1 MKMRL
6 YVSMMVLLISA
17 SLHAQN
23 RVSVSGVVTDG
34 NNKPLERA
42 AVQILNLGDSA
53 GVAGK
58 VTDAAGK
65 FNVDVV
71 AGNYLLKVS
80 FIGYADFLQSISA
93 TKNRNVLDTIRLAES
108 DIVLDSA
115 LILGKIIEM
124 VVRGDTVEYNAAA
137 YKVLPSAVVEDLLKK
152 LPGAEIDE
160 QGNIKINGKE
170 VKKILVDKKE
180 FFSTDPKVASKNL
193 PAEMVEKVQVWDKRS
208 DMAELTGFDDGEEET
223 VINLTVKPGMKKGL
237 FGNLSAG
244 AGNNSRYDAS
254 ASVNYIRNNTQF
266 SVLGGTN
273 NTNNERFSNNA
284 ASMYS
289 APSRGLSF
297 GGRNG
302 IMTSINGGMNFA
314 TEMSSKFKIGGN
326 VLYGNTDNTV
336 ARNSYSQNYVN
347 SGDQY
352 ENNLSSGNNTG
363 KNLGGDLRMEWSP
376 SEATRI
382 IFTPSIRHTENTN
395 RQSGTYLTTG
405 ENPADSINWGQSS
418 YYSGSSG
425 LNLNGS
431 LSVSHKFGK
440 KGRTLSLSVSGGMNE
455 QKSDGFNNSRT
466 DYASANRKSVITDQ
480 IFNTVNNS
488 YNWRGNISYVEPLGK
503 NNFLQL
509 AYSYRDNTSEQ
520 DRKAFKN
527 NGADRY
533 NIVDTAS
540 TKLLENDFASQ
551 EIKANFQSM
560 RENYNYTVGVA
571 VQPSNSESRTFAPD
585 TAYTTTNSVVNFAP
599 IMQFIYRWDRQTNLR
614 LNYNGSVNQPSTTQ
628 LSSARD
634 ESNPLNISYGN
645 PDLNPAFVN
654 RFRVQFQK
662 TDRER
667 GSTMILS
674 SNISFT
680 TNDIVR
686 YSLVD
691 SVGKRESTYRNVNG
705 NKNADLRFSLNRPLR
720 NRKFSINTTTNVR
733 YSADNS
739 FVNGEK
745 NTADNLTLGEN
756 LGGSF
761 RSDLT
766 DLSLRGN
773 LRYNAT
779 NNTLPDRQNTNVF
792 NYGMQATTT
801 FYLPWNFS
809 IESDLNW
816 SANSGYSDGFKQ
828 NEWIWNLTVQK
839 QLFAKKNATVRFK
852 VFDLLGQRSNISR
865 NSTAQSMQYTSTN
878 TLGSYFIVHFIYRLQ
893 IFKKGEEPDFRRRRY
908 DGGEP
913 SDEERQFRQERPER
927 GERGGSGMR
936 RFNE

>member
-1 MKMRL
+1 
-6 YVSMMVLLISA
+6 
-17 SLHAQN
+17 
-23 RVSVSGVVTDG
+23 
-34 NNKPLERA
+34 
-42 AVQILNLGDSA
+42 
-53 GVAGK
+53 
-58 VTDAAGK
+58 
-65 FNVDVV
+65 
-71 AGNYLLKVS
+71 
-80 FIGYADFLQSISA
+80 
-93 TKNRNVLDTIRLAES
+93 
-108 DIVLDSA
+108 
-115 LILGKIIEM
+115 
-124 VVRGDTVEYNAAA
+124 
-137 YKVLPSAVVEDLLKK
+137 
-152 LPGAEIDE
+152 
-160 QGNIKINGKE
+160 
-170 VKKILVDKKE
+170 
-180 FFSTDPKVASKNL
+180 
-193 PAEMVEKVQVWDKRS
+193 
-208 DMAELTGFDDGEEET
+208 
-223 VINLTVKPGMKKGL
+223 
-237 FGNLSAG
+237 
-244 AGNNSRYDAS
+244 
-254 ASVNYIRNNTQF
+254 
-266 SVLGGTN
+266 
-273 NTNNERFSNNA
+273 
-284 ASMYS
+284 
-289 APSRGLSF
+289 
-297 GGRNG
+297 
-302 IMTSINGGMNFA
+302 
-314 TEMSSKFKIGGN
+314 
-326 VLYGNTDNTV
+326 
-336 ARNSYSQNYVN
+336 
-347 SGDQY
+347 
-352 ENNLSSGNNTG
+352 
-363 KNLGGDLRMEWSP
+363 
-376 SEATRI
+376 
-382 IFTPSIRHTENTN
+382 
-395 RQSGTYLTTG
+395 
-405 ENPADSINWGQSS
+405 
-418 YYSGSSG
+418 
-425 LNLNGS
+425 
-431 LSVSHKFGK
+431 
-440 KGRTLSLSVSGGMNE
+440 
-455 QKSDGFNNSRT
+455 
-466 DYASANRKSVITDQ
+466 
-480 IFNTVNNS
+480 
-488 YNWRGNISYVEPLGK
+488 
-503 NNFLQL
+503 
-509 AYSYRDNTSEQ
+509 
-520 DRKAFKN
+520 
-527 NGADRY
+527 
-533 NIVDTAS
+533 
-540 TKLLENDFASQ
+540 
-551 EIKANFQSM
+551 
-560 RENYNYTVGVA
+560 
-571 VQPSNSESRTFAPD
+571 
-585 TAYTTTNSVVNFAP
+585 
-599 IMQFIYRWDRQTNLR
+599 MQFIYRWDRQTNLR

-654 RFRVQFQK
+654 HFRVQFQK